1 MENTLFPKFD
11 DEFTGVDFI
20 TTLHNLIYGTY
31 IFGLKYYITKVN
43 TSTNSTKQLRID
55 DRTINERSRWK
66 EQYFSQSFYKPI
78 FYKWLPL
85 GD

>member
-43 TSTNSTKQLRID
+43 TSTNSTK
-55 DRTINERSRWK
+55 
-66 EQYFSQSFYKPI
+66 
-78 FYKWLPL
+78 
-85 GD
+85 